1 MGDGRTRGSTVSLSL
16 FSGFLRNFRFLK
28 LAQSRSVV

>member
-16 FSGFLRNFRFLK
+16 FSDFLRNFRFLK